1 MLSTD
6 LLSRQLRMA
15 KEGVSSGGLGLLA
28 KHKKRE
34 RLKVLLEVLKKFKT
48 LVRISNMVFLL
59 ITI

>member
-1 MLSTD
+1 MYMSEELFFS
-6 LLSRQLRMA
+6 LRQLRNA

-48 LVRISNMVFLL
+48 LVSCIL
-59 ITI
+59 

>member
-1 MLSTD
+1 MLWID
-6 LLSRQLRMA
+6 LLFRQLRMA

-48 LVRISNMVFLL
+48 LVRYKTLSLY
-59 ITI
+59 